1 MRGARERLFDEIRA
15 EMDDERVL
23 RAMMRVPREEFV
35 PAHLGR
41 RAYENSA
48 LPIGS
53 GQTISQ
59 PLMVALMVSALMVRR
74 TDTVLEVG
82 TGSGYQVAVLAEL
95 AGHVVSV
102 ERVRELSEGAG
113 ERLARLGYS
122 NVELREAGR
131 ELGWRTGA
139 PYEGIVVAAA
149 APRIPRVLIEQ
160 LAEGGRLVVPV
171 GSPESQEL
179 MRVIRGTKDISIHT
193 LGGCRFVPLIGEG
206 AWDENDPD
214 LELFTM
220 DEET

>member
-1 MRGARERLFDEIRA
+1 MRGAKERLFDEIRA
-15 EMDDERVL
+15 EMDDERVV
-23 RAMMRVPREEFV
+23 RAMVRVPREEFV
-35 PAHLGR
+35 PAHLER
-41 RAYENSA
+41 RAYENSP
-48 LPIGS
+48 LPIGND
-53 GQTISQ
+53 QTISQ

-95 AGHVVSV
+95 AGQVVSV
-102 ERVRELSEGAG
+102 ERVRELSVGAG
-113 ERLARLGYS
+113 KRLARLGYG
-122 NVELREAGR
+122 NVELRLAGR
-131 ELGWRTGA
+131 ELGWRPGA
-139 PYEGIVVAAA
+139 PYEAIVVAAA

-179 MRVIRGTKDISIHT
+179 MRVIRGAKDISIHT

-206 AWDENDPD
+206 AWDENDPE
-214 LELFTM
+214 LELFTR

>member
-1 MRGARERLFDEIRA
+1 MRGAKERLFDEIRA
-15 EMDDERVL
+15 EMDDERVV

-35 PAHLGR
+35 PAHLER
-41 RAYENSA
+41 RAYENSP
-48 LPIGS
+48 LPIGND
-53 GQTISQ
+53 QTISQ

-95 AGHVVSV
+95 AGQVVSV

-113 ERLARLGYS
+113 ERLARLGYR
-122 NVELREAGR
+122 NVELRLAGR
-131 ELGWRTGA
+131 ELGWRPGA
-139 PYEGIVVAAA
+139 PYEAIVVAAA

-206 AWDENDPD
+206 AWDEDDPE
-214 LELFTM
+214 LELFTR

>member
-1 MRGARERLFDEIRA
+1 MRGAKERLFDEIRS

-35 PAHLGR
+35 PANQVR

-48 LPIGS
+48 LPIGK

-95 AGHVVSV
+95 AGRVVSV
-102 ERVRELSEGAG
+102 ERVRELSEGAA
-113 ERLARLGYS
+113 ERLARLGYG
-122 NVELREAGR
+122 NVELQLAGR
-131 ELGWRTGA
+131 ELGWRPGA
-139 PYEGIVVAAA
+139 PYEGIIVAAA
-149 APRIPRVLIEQ
+149 APRIPRALIEQ

-171 GSPESQEL
+171 GSPEAQEL
-179 MRVIRGTKDISIHT
+179 MRVIRGKKDISIHT

-214 LELFTM
+214 LELFVR